1 MERYVIRGGRE
12 GYDRLLLLARASWPA
27 TAALFGRAG
36 IRAGMQCVDLGCGGG
51 EVTFE
56 LARLAGGGGSVTGV
70 DMDEVKLGLA
80 QKAAVV
86 RGVSNV
92 EFLAG
97 NVNDWDEP
105 GAYDVVYAR
114 FLLQHLSEPVDM
126 LRRMWAAARPGGRV
140 IVEDPDF
147 DGWCC
152 HPPNEGFD
160 FFVRAYAEVI
170 RRRGGDHASGRKLYR
185 YFLDAGLPAPQVALV
200 QSVVVSGEEKG
211 TGVVDAGC
219 DKRGDPCRGRGHPR
233 RAGRRPGQ
241 PQAVHRRRDDADRPS
256 PRLPGVV
263 GQGTN
268 VTGRQPPGTG
278 RPAYAPMCI
287 HLDRGG
293 RRYRPEPAKA
303 TNRHM
308 IAACGVLSRPL
319 APGPIQT
326 SATSLPALLVAASD
340 QARSR
345 TGRALPPFGAAGWGV
360 APSPR

>member
-1 MERYVIRGGRE
+1 MIRGGRE

-70 DMDEVKLGLA
+70 DMDEVKLAA

-152 HPPNEGFD
+152 HPPLP
-160 FFVRAYAEVI
+160 ASP
-170 RRRGGDHASGRKLYR
+170 GDHNGR
-185 YFLDAGLPAPQVALV
+185 FVGL
-200 QSVVVSGEEKG
+200 
-211 TGVVDAGC
+211 C
-219 DKRGDPCRGRGHPR
+219 GRGWR
-233 RAGRRPGQ
+233 FR
-241 PQAVHRRRDDADRPS
+241 
-256 PRLPGVV
+256 
-263 GQGTN
+263 
-268 VTGRQPPGTG
+268 
-278 RPAYAPMCI
+278 
-287 HLDRGG
+287 
-293 RRYRPEPAKA
+293 E
-303 TNRHM
+303 
-308 IAACGVLSRPL
+308 
-319 APGPIQT
+319 
-326 SATSLPALLVAASD
+326 
-340 QARSR
+340 
-345 TGRALPPFGAAGWGV
+345 
-360 APSPR
+360 